1 MSAEEKRRIL
11 KMVEDGKISADEAMT
26 LIKALEQNPAEAGME
41 VLEAAPAPRRRA
53 ERVEASETTDA
64 PDVSTLRQAQDAA
77 SLDAGFDEV
86 KERVRRFAMIPLW
99 IGVGIT
105 VLFAGLMYWAIQS
118 SGFGFWFYC
127 LTFPFL
133 LGVLIVAISAGG
145 MSSRWLF
152 VDVHQKPGEK
162 PGRITLGFPVPL
174 GLVAWFM
181 RTFGHHMPGSSREKA
196 EEIAEMIKLTAS
208 SSAPLIVNA
217 QDDEDG
223 ERVMVYI
230 G

>member
-1 MSAEEKRRIL
+1 MSSEERQRIL
-11 KMVEDGKISADEAMT
+11 KMVEDGKISAEQAMT
-26 LIKALEQNPAEAGME
+26 LFRALEENAEPAMDVYQAE
-41 VLEAAPAPRRRA
+41 PAPGGDGGDFASQPVDAPEFEEVKRRA
-53 ERVEASETTDA
+53 R
-64 PDVSTLRQAQDAA
+64 
-77 SLDAGFDEV
+77 
-86 KERVRRFAMIPLW
+86 KFAMIPLW
-99 IGVGIT
+99 IGVLLT
-105 VLFAGLMYWAIQS
+105 VLFAGLMYSSLQS

-133 LGVLIVAISAGG
+133 FSVFLVALTAGG
-145 MSSRWLF
+145 MNSRWLF
-152 VDVHQKPGEK
+152 VDVRQKPGEK

-181 RTFGHHMPGSSREKA
+181 RNFGHHMPGMEREKV
-196 EEIAEMIKLTAS
+196 EGIVEMIRMTAKS
-208 SSAPLIVNA
+208 DSPLIVNA

>member
-1 MSAEEKRRIL
+1 MSSEEQRRIL

-26 LIKALEQNPAEAGME
+26 LIRALEQDSPETEME
-41 VLEAAPAPRRRA
+41 VSQVATGAGSEKTAAP
-53 ERVEASETTDA
+53 EFE
-64 PDVSTLRQAQDAA
+64 
-77 SLDAGFDEV
+77 EV
-86 KERVRRFAMIPLW
+86 KQRARRFAMIPLW
-99 IGVGIT
+99 IGVGVT
-105 VLFAGLMYWAIQS
+105 VLFAGLMYWAMQS

-133 LGVLIVAISAGG
+133 LGVFLIAISAGG

-174 GLVAWFM
+174 GLASWFM
-181 RTFGHHMPGSSREKA
+181 RNFGHHIHGMDHDKA
-196 EEIAEMIKLTAS
+196 DSIAEMITATAS
-208 SSAPLIVNA
+208 SKTPLIVNA

>member
-1 MSAEEKRRIL
+1 MSSEEQRRIL

-26 LIKALEQNPAEAGME
+26 LIHALEQDAVEDAQME
-41 VLEAAPAPRRRA
+41 VFDLPAHAASP
-53 ERVEASETTDA
+53 VDA
-64 PDVSTLRQAQDAA
+64 PE
-77 SLDAGFDEV
+77 FEEV
-86 KERVRRFAMIPLW
+86 KARARRFAMIPLW
-99 IGVGIT
+99 IGVGVT
-105 VLFAGLMYWAIQS
+105 VLFAGLMYWAMQS

-133 LGVLIVAISAGG
+133 LGVFLIAISAGG

-162 PGRITLGFPVPL
+162 PERITLGFPAPL
-174 GLVAWFM
+174 GLVSWFM
-181 RTFGHHMPGSSREKA
+181 RNFGHHIHGMDRTKA
-196 EEIAEMIKLTAS
+196 DTIADMIKATAS
-208 SSAPLIVNA
+208 SKSPLIVNA

>member
-1 MSAEEKRRIL
+1 MSSEEQRRIL

-26 LIKALEQNPAEAGME
+26 LIRALEQDAAEDAQME
-41 VLEAAPAPRRRA
+41 VFDVPAYADTAP
-53 ERVEASETTDA
+53 VDA
-64 PDVSTLRQAQDAA
+64 PE
-77 SLDAGFDEV
+77 FEEV
-86 KERVRRFAMIPLW
+86 KARARRFAMIPLW

-105 VLFAGLMYWAIQS
+105 VLFAGLMYLAMQS

-133 LGVLIVAISAGG
+133 LGVFLIAISAGG

-162 PGRITLGFPVPL
+162 PERITLGFPAPL
-174 GLVAWFM
+174 GLVGWFL
-181 RTFGHHMPGSSREKA
+181 RNFGHHIHGMDRAKA
-196 EEIAEMIKLTAS
+196 DTIADMIKATAS
-208 SSAPLIVNA
+208 SKSPLIVNA